1 MLEEEFDF
9 IMEVLESE
17 LRPYRDSYHVYR
29 KLPEKGKAHEDILTE
44 MNELAVRERAKWHS
58 GYVSGAVYNGDA
70 FFGSCP
76 ITVCPHSQHDAL
88 RSTGGYGTTNA

>member
-17 LRPYRDSYHVYR
+17 LRPYRDSHHVYR

-58 GYVSGAVYNGDA
+58 GYVSGAVYNGDDSHID
-70 FFGSCP
+70 FLNEVYSINSMGSP
-76 ITVCPHSQHDAL
+76 I
-88 RSTGGYGTTNA
+88 